1 MIYKSKHSQN
11 FTVIPNEIFGLTK
24 DGLAIGIFAYLLSRP
39 TDWITYKTQLYKH
52 FKQGR
57 TRIDQAF
64 NELEELGFIC
74 GIQKVSDKGQF
85 IGFEWVVY
93 DYQFDKN
100 RKSENRLSENR
111 QSENEQL
118 ISKDNTKDN
127 ILINKEDLEFDF
139 NLTQSNKKE
148 KIEKKKSSEQ
158 KRKKFEP
165 PTKEEVIKYF
175 DEKGYS
181 KEQGLT
187 AFNYYD
193 VADWKD
199 ARGNKVVNWKQKM
212 IAVWFKPEHKKKSS
226 GNEGGTFDIN
236 DY

>member
-1 MIYKSKHSQN
+1 MEEIQPNYYSI
-11 FTVIPNEIFGLTK
+11 IPANVR
-24 DGLAIGIFAYLLSRP
+24 Y
-39 TDWITYKTQLYKH
+39 
-52 FKQGR
+52 
-57 TRIDQAF
+57 
-64 NELEELGFIC
+64 
-74 GIQKVSDKGQF
+74 
-85 IGFEWVVY
+85 
-93 DYQFDKN
+93 DKN
-100 RKSENRLSENR
+100 LKA
-111 QSENEQL
+111 NEKL
-118 ISKDNTKDN
+118 LYGEITALTHKKGYCFASNNYFAELYGVSKTSISKWINNLIKYGYVKSVIKYKIGTKEILNRYLTIVVHPIEEKFNTPIEEKLTDNNTSINNTSIIGKMNFPSDEN
-127 ILINKEDLEFDF
+127 HLILPLE
-139 NLTQSNKKE
+139 TE